1 MNMYVLSFYSQAIQG
16 YINLGVYSSE
26 EKARA
31 VMESTFSED
40 ESVSEIEPWHEKD
53 IYFHTNKCTYHIE
66 SFVLDK

>member
-1 MNMYVLSFYSQAIQG
+1 MNMYVLSFYSGAICE

-40 ESVSEIEPWHEKD
+40 ESISEIEPWSD
-53 IYFHTNKCTYHIE
+53 GDTYFHTNKYTYHIE
-66 SFVLDK
+66 PFVLDK

>member
-1 MNMYVLSFYSQAIQG
+1 MNMYVLSFYSTELRE
-16 YINLGVYSSE
+16 YLTLGVYSSE

-31 VMESTFSED
+31 VMKSMFSED
-40 ESVSEIEPWHEKD
+40 ESISEIEPWHEKD

>member
-40 ESVSEIEPWHEKD
+40 ESVSEIEP
-53 IYFHTNKCTYHIE
+53 
-66 SFVLDK
+66 